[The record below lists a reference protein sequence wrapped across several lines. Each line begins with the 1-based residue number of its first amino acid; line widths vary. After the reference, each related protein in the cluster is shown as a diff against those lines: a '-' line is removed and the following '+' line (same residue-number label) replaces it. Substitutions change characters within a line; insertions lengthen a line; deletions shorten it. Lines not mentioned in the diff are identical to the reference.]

1 MKIMRS
7 TKSPILLLAVV
18 ALLAGAPSAANAADC
33 DLSSPTADQ
42 YCPPSTTT
50 HEGGND
56 SGGGLPFTG
65 YDVGL
70 AALVATGLIGA
81 GVGLSRA
88 ARTDQST

>member
-1 MKIMRS
+1 MKMMRS
-7 TKSPILLLAVV
+7 IYRPILLLAVV
-18 ALLAGAPSAANAADC
+18 ALLAGAPTAANAADC

-50 HEGGND
+50 NEGDNA
-56 SGGGLPFTG
+56 SGGLPFTG

-81 GVGLSRA
+81 GIGLSRA
-88 ARTDQST
+88 ARADQSP